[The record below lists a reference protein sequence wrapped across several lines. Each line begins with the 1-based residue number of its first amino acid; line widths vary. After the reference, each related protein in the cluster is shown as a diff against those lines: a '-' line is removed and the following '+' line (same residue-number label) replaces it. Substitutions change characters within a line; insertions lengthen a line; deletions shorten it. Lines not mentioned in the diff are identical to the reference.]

1 MREKYRDFL
10 RKRNAIPQLHG
21 TSQAAQLLLLERG
34 AARVAEQQQGLP

>member
-1 MREKYRDFL
+1 M
-10 RKRNAIPQLHG
+10 QLHGTHDG